1 MISGPQKRYAH
12 ALYRLVTGLKMVFRI
27 FAGEEAY
34 STCQCDEREEC
45 VFDTYQ
51 LLRDQGLVEKENRY
65 QTEYAARSIDC
76 QWAKAR
82 QMYALHL

>member
-34 STCQCDEREEC
+34 STGQCDEREEY
-45 VFDTYQ
+45 V
-51 LLRDQGLVEKENRY
+51 LVHPSFFA
-65 QTEYAARSIDC
+65 T
-76 QWAKAR
+76 KA
-82 QMYALHL
+82 L